1 MLSRA
6 FACTF
11 AVLAVS
17 TLDPHAAAQP
27 VPDPNIMV
35 TGKREPP
42 TEREVTAQARNVSII
57 GSPLDNPL
65 PRFEDRVCPGVLGLE
80 DDDAAYIIQRIR
92 HNAEQLDVRLHKDDG
107 KCEPNFIVAFVE
119 DAQGQMAQLARSQG
133 YMLAGLSVDV
143 RGELVDAPGAARV
156 WTNTVLR
163 TNTGA
168 PMPQRRETTIAPE
181 RTLSVNPENGESAR
195 MSLPPEARGSASH
208 SRISFPFREDIY
220 SVLILFDRQQVLGKS
235 LLQLADYATM
245 RGLAFTRETRGE
257 PEAETILSLFD
268 GTGPKPG
275 RLTVF
280 DLAYLNSLYDGIPNM
295 PAQSKIGGVNRHMER
310 QVAVAA
316 EEAESRE

>member
-1 MLSRA
+1 MLPRA
-6 FACTF
+6 FAGT
-11 AVLAVS
+11 AI
-17 TLDPHAAAQP
+17 AAALLTGTGLSAQSEP
-27 VPDPNIMV
+27 ADDPNIVV
-35 TGKREPP
+35 TGQREPP
-42 TEREVTAQARNVSII
+42 TDREVTEQARNISII

-65 PRFEDRVCPGVLGLE
+65 PRFEERVCPGVLGIK

-92 HNAEQLDVRLHKDDG
+92 HNAEQFDVRLHKDDG

-119 DAQGQMAQLARSQG
+119 DAQGQMAQLARRQG

-168 PMPQRRETTIAPE
+168 PMPQRRETTTAPE
-181 RTLSVNPENGESAR
+181 RTFSFNPDNGEAAR
-195 MSLPPEARGSASH
+195 MSLPPEARGANSH

-220 SVLILFDRQQVLGKS
+220 SVLILFDREQVKGKS

-257 PEAETILSLFD
+257 PEAATILSLFD
-268 GTGPKPG
+268 GDGPKPE
-275 RLTVF
+275 RLTAF
-280 DLAYLNSLYDGIPNM
+280 DLAYLGSLYDGIPNI
-295 PAQSKIGGVNRHMER
+295 PAQSKIGGVRRHMER
-310 QVAVAA
+310 QAEIAA
-316 EEAESRE
+316 RDGE